1 MDVFSLGCV
10 IAEVLLGAPVL
21 DLPSLL
27 QYRAARSAEGGDE
40 SQLLMQKLDKLDAI
54 VEPEVKHL
62 VRSMLQ
68 RDPAARKDASDYLRR
83 CETVELSGGKH
94 RPLFP
99 TCFGEFLYRFMAT
112 VQREVHTPDERILF
126 VCRHYAR
133 VMEQCCGVSDP
144 EGAAFFEY
152 FAPPDVAIPGAVL
165 SGDDDDN
172 EGLNDYSSDIVPGAA
187 AISPVK
193 MSAAGTNA
201 ETDFLE
207 LDSLAEETQRLIA
220 SIEAETVDTLPPA
233 PAGAGSA
240 TNGRGVQPPRPPPVT
255 GREASSPSSQENA
268 LIVVVQLVCS
278 CIRHVREPQS
288 KLLALQLLLRFS
300 RYLDDEARLQR
311 LVPYVVAL
319 LEGPDQIAS
328 VRASAVRVL
337 RDVLGEVTKFPAS
350 DADLFPK
357 YIFPTLQKLPT
368 DPEELVRIAFAES
381 LASLAETSRRFL
393 EIAQGLLLS
402 QASGDGN
409 TPSSTGGGAAG
420 TSKATKDAAKGGEAA
435 FDAKLEQLHGV
446 VSKWI
451 HDLVGDSDNAMGA
464 SFSGGGS
471 GGSSGTSAQNRA
483 AARSNLVK
491 RALLRD
497 ITRLCIFFGAAGTEQ
512 QMLPLLITMINDR
525 DWELRYAFCAHI
537 PALGA
542 FLGPVVTENF
552 IMPLSHPLIVDVEEL
567 VVSYSFV

>member
-1 MDVFSLGCV
+1 M
-10 IAEVLLGAPVL
+10 
-21 DLPSLL
+21 
-27 QYRAARSAEGGDE
+27 
-40 SQLLMQKLDKLDAI
+40 
-54 VEPEVKHL
+54 
-62 VRSMLQ
+62 
-68 RDPAARKDASDYLRR
+68 
-83 CETVELSGGKH
+83 
-94 RPLFP
+94 
-99 TCFGEFLYRFMAT
+99 
-112 VQREVHTPDERILF
+112 
-126 VCRHYAR
+126 
-133 VMEQCCGVSDP
+133 
-144 EGAAFFEY
+144 
-152 FAPPDVAIPGAVL
+152 
-165 SGDDDDN
+165 
-172 EGLNDYSSDIVPGAA
+172 
-187 AISPVK
+187 
-193 MSAAGTNA
+193 
-201 ETDFLE
+201 
-207 LDSLAEETQRLIA
+207 
-220 SIEAETVDTLPPA
+220 
-233 PAGAGSA
+233 
-240 TNGRGVQPPRPPPVT
+240 
-255 GREASSPSSQENA
+255 
-268 LIVVVQLVCS
+268 VQLVCS

-409 TPSSTGGGAAG
+409 SPSSTGGGAAG